1 MSAASDKY
9 EKDVAENIHN
19 SAPKTLTASR
29 PRVSTS
35 YPDVLVEYGNYKGTE
50 RGIWVE
56 VKMNHTDNMMNPRFQ
71 YVDGNWEV
79 IPSYMSDATKKLAEI
94 FNKSK
99 EAQEW
104 IKGLK
109 KYLIDQNWNG
119 DLNKMALHS
128 TTTARN
134 TNKNS
139 VPLAMMKGYLKTLS
153 TKNVCKV
160 PNVDVG
166 DLVSLH
172 YLKGKAAPAYYLS
185 SGDDF
190 YQFGNENPLKIPD
203 VPKFESSAGAN
214 QVVLRIGDRSSNFE
228 IQAEVK
234 AKTLAKSKY
243 SVKPGSTKQNPFKL
257 VK

>member
-19 SAPKTLTASR
+19 SAPKTLTANR
-29 PRVSTS
+29 PKVSTS
-35 YPDVLVEYGNYKGTE
+35 YPDVLVEYGRYRGTQN
-50 RGIWVE
+50 GVWVE

-71 YVDGNWEV
+71 YVKGEWQV
-79 IPSYMSDATKKLAEI
+79 IPSYESEATKKLAKI
-94 FNKSK
+94 FNDSK

-109 KYLIDQNWNG
+109 KYLIDKNWSG
-119 DLNKMALHS
+119 DINNISLHS

-134 TNKNS
+134 ADKNS
-139 VPLAMMKGYLKTLS
+139 VPLMMMKGYLSSLPN
-153 TKNVCKV
+153 KNVCKV
-160 PNVDVG
+160 PNVDIG
-166 DLVSLH
+166 NLVSLH
-172 YLKGKAAPAYYLS
+172 YLKGKAATAYYLS

-203 VPKFESSAGAN
+203 VPKFESAAGLN
-214 QVVLRIGDRSSNFE
+214 QVVLRIGDRSANFE

-234 AKTLAKSKY
+234 AKTLANSKY
-243 SVKPGSTKQNPFKL
+243 SVKPGSSKINPFKF